1 MLVGQ
6 TWVIVET
13 IMDTLLLV
21 VKQCV
26 LNQIQGYWLLLLDA
40 FIFVFNLCSV
50 LKVGVAS
57 IESLNQP
64 LIYGDFD
71 LELQEFK

>member
-6 TWVIVET
+6 TWARVET

-26 LNQIQGYWLLLLDA
+26 LNQTRGYWLLLNVL
-40 FIFVFNLCSV
+40 IFVFNLCSA
-50 LKVGVAS
+50 LKVGVAN

-71 LELQEFK
+71 L

>member
-1 MLVGQ
+1 
-6 TWVIVET
+6 
-13 IMDTLLLV
+13 LLPV

-26 LNQIQGYWLLLLDA
+26 LNQTQGYWLLVDA
-40 FIFVFNLCSV
+40 LIFVFNLWSAM
-50 LKVGVAS
+50 KVGVAS